1 VCHVGERRLRQDQRL
16 AGQTLT
22 AEDVRRYY
30 DQHGPALV
38 AYASSFVADVA
49 AGEDAV
55 HQVFLK
61 LLRGNTR
68 TPDAPLAYL
77 YRAVKNAALNARR
90 YGQRDVALETQEPL
104 FIHHGGNREAAL
116 ALQAALGEIPEEQRE
131 VVVMRIWSGMTLEE
145 ISTMMGVPLNTVA
158 SRYRYALEK
167 LREQLK
173 PYQKEGL

>member
-1 VCHVGERRLRQDQRL
+1 MCHVGERRLRQDQRL

-38 AYASSFVADVA
+38 AYACSFVADVA
-49 AGEDAV
+49 AAEDAV

-61 LLRGNTR
+61 LLRGDTR

-77 YRAVKNAALNARR
+77 YRAVRNAALNLRR
-90 YGQRDVALETQEPL
+90 NRQRDMPLETQKL
-104 FIHHGGNREAAL
+104 CFVDRGGNREAAL
-116 ALQAALGEIPEEQRE
+116 ALQTALGEIPEEQRE

-145 ISTMMGVPLNTVA
+145 ISTMTGVSLNTVA

-173 PYQKEGL
+173 PYQREGL